1 MHPRLKDTTDE
12 SDFLEPKHITVE
24 VLILHT
30 YIRKENEPLHLYPF
44 KNHKFHLKY
53 SDVVESA

>member
-1 MHPRLKDTTDE
+1 MYIQIFFQFHFRCIILDNSGFIVMHPRLKDTTDE

-30 YIRKENEPLHLYPF
+30 
-44 KNHKFHLKY
+44 
-53 SDVVESA
+53 